1 MTLLWL
7 LVLLTG
13 IAVIAHLRVSPV
25 PALAIVAAY
34 LVLMGAADETPTWL
48 MVILWLMLIAIAVV
62 MFAMCLLWGERR
74 IYIAGTV
81 ALVTPFTIFLLFDKV
96 LRVRFPRGLL
106 TNWYY
111 G

>member
-7 LVLLTG
+7 LVLLIG

-48 MVILWLMLIAIAVV
+48 MVILWLMLIAI
-62 MFAMCLLWGERR
+62 GESARGGDADARR
-74 IYIAGTV
+74 RRD
-81 ALVTPFTIFLLFDKV
+81 L
-96 LRVRFPRGLL
+96 
-106 TNWYY
+106 
-111 G
+111 